1 MADRVL
7 RIQGLPE
14 HPLDAAAGFYAKH
27 AASIRGDL
35 RGHPGDNVVIVFESA
50 GKQHRGWQLAAVQ
63 DLARE
68 AAPGR
73 VNAVVGIDDRG
84 IAQTLGWLQRA
95 PGITGQ
101 LLPIDPTGAEIP
113 RIDAI

>member
-1 MADRVL
+1 MAHRV
-7 RIQGLPE
+7 IAIDDLPDS
-14 HPLDAAAGFYAKH
+14 PLEAANRFYAAY
-27 AASIRGDL
+27 AASIRDDL
-35 RGHPGDNVVIVFESA
+35 RAQSGLNVVILFEKA

-73 VNAVVGIDDRG
+73 VNAVVGGDEQ
-84 IAQTLGWLQRA
+84 AAEQALAWLEKA

-101 LLPIDPTGAEIP
+101 LLPLDPTGAEISQ
-113 RIDAI
+113 IGVI